1 MFNTQTAIVLIY
13 TAVLACN
20 RLAGASGAAL
30 QKTALTE
37 ICNTAT
43 EMRAV
48 PALAKSKLDK
58 AQGLVTEYHKAAL
71 RLQALA
77 AARDNDITQIL
88 VIESIAASL
97 GDQAERALEQV
108 KTLTDKAL
116 TASAAAGGVYG
127 GISEFLTLTT
137 AGISGTA
144 GGCLSESDNG
154 DVISNKPSNTVCP
167 IDQPITLESQN
178 HQLSDSFGPQ
188 GLTTQRTND
197 AKATGGAATKCVLF
211 AAPGTAATKLF
222 QQATTAAIAG
232 GTLKITGAGPALQ
245 TDHTSRISQETGT
258 TGSKL
263 IIQAHT
269 ATRQLLAESVGDP
282 AQAVKNKVKELA
294 AQPELATSVAQKL
307 KLIGAPGDQSDLEKQ
322 AKEQI
327 KNLLDD
333 GNEKLESKWQA
344 LIDTKIYDGKSDE
357 AKTEKASSITFTKEL
372 IQSVLYYRNK
382 RQADFLRV
390 QKELEQKK
398 NDCKKKPQK
407 PKCNGK
413 EKTEC
418 GTTKGCEWNK
428 TEEKCKL
435 TEDAQKDAEKARQE
449 IGKDG
454 KTTNTTGSNSFVI
467 KRAPLLIAVFLL

>member
-30 QKTALTE
+30 QKTAWTE

-71 RLQALA
+71 RLLA
-77 AARDNDITQIL
+77 IASASEAPNTQKL
-88 VIESIAASL
+88 VIESIAAMLESEA
-97 GDQAERALEQV
+97 GTAAEQV
-108 KTLTDKAL
+108 EALGGKAL
-116 TASAAAGGVYG
+116 TATAATAAVYG

-137 AGISGTA
+137 AGISGTT
-144 GGCLSESDNG
+144 GGCLSETDGG
-154 DVISNKPSNTVCP
+154 DVLTSTSQLGSCA
-167 IDQPITLESQN
+167 IDKELTLSEASTTLQTT
-178 HQLSDSFGPQ
+178 FGPA
-188 GLTTQRTND
+188 GLTTLTQAN
-197 AKATGGAATKCVLF
+197 AKNTGSATSKCVIF
-211 AAPGTAATKLF
+211 AAPSGSAQKVF
-222 QQATTAAIAG
+222 QTSTTAALAG
-232 GTLKITGAGPALQ
+232 GTIKV
-245 TDHTSRISQETGT
+245 STGT
-258 TGSKL
+258 PNVQTNHLTTISSAGGTAGAKL

-269 ATRQLLAESVGDP
+269 ATRGLLAEQTPDP
-282 AQAVKNKVKELA
+282 TTAVKNKVKELA
-294 AQPELATSVAQKL
+294 AQPKLATSVAKQL
-307 KLIGAPGDQSDLEKQ
+307 KLIGEEGSQNDLEKQ

-327 KNLLDD
+327 KDLLDYGGANFD
-333 GNEKLESKWQA
+333 SKWQA
-344 LIDTKIYDGKSDE
+344 LIDTKIYDGKSDD
-357 AKTEKASSITFTKEL
+357 AKTAKASSITITKEL

-398 NDCKKKPQK
+398 NDCEKKPQT
-407 PKCNGK
+407 PKCDGK

-435 TEDAQKDAEKARQE
+435 TEDAQKDAEKAKQE
-449 IGKDG
+449 IGKRRQNH
-454 KTTNTTGSNSFVI
+454 KHHRKQFFCHS
-467 KRAPLLIAVFLL
+467 